1 MNAQPANHRNEPT
14 QNEHREAIHQQ
25 QQIPSSHVATID
37 ITTQVFI
44 LWSKIHMKKTL
55 EQSNIQGIIRKRLF
69 GVYKTE
75 IPC

>member
-25 QQIPSSHVATID
+25 QQIPSSDVATID

-44 LWSKIHMKKTL
+44 LWSKIHMKKKL
-55 EQSNIQGIIRKRLF
+55 WNNRIFKVLF
-69 GVYKTE
+69 
-75 IPC
+75 